1 VNTTGYI
8 IDVLLILVVLR
19 QVRKRQLTAQSVLL
33 PVALLA
39 IAGVTYLKSFSLA
52 GNDLVLIV
60 IFTVIGVVLGTI
72 SGVTTRVW
80 RDGVHGVVAQA
91 GVVAAASWILGMAF
105 RFAFALWANTSSGG
119 AALGRFS
126 YHHDITSAQA
136 WTTALFLMAFGEV
149 LSRVGYLQFRRVR
162 LERASVAA
170 VDQPKVKS

>member
-1 VNTTGYI
+1 LNTTGYI

-19 QVRKRQLTAQSVLL
+19 QIRKSPLTSRSVVL
-33 PVALLA
+33 PVGLLV
-39 IAGVTYLKSFSLA
+39 IAGFTYLKSFSLA

-60 IFTVIGVVLGTI
+60 IFTAIGVVLGIT

-80 RDGVHGVVAQA
+80 RDDELGIVAQA

-105 RFAFALWANTSSGG
+105 RFGFALWANSSSGG
-119 AALGRFS
+119 AALVRFS
-126 YHHDITSAQA
+126 LRHDITSGQA

-162 LERASVAA
+162 LERSTVSV